1 MESQKR
7 REKKSTSVILH
18 VNNQAGHVERGHRSC
33 VSEGAASQGG
43 SSSPLRYPVTPAA
56 IQNVLIISFNTAIP
70 CCLFAAVCVC
80 VCVHNRATRPLKAK
94 RSRHIVHA
102 GSLTVTSEGA
112 YEPDVTP
119 WNLVA
124 CCSKKKQLA
133 AQFKIGKKNKIP
145 SKTHR
150 NISS

>member
-1 MESQKR
+1 M
-7 REKKSTSVILH
+7 
-18 VNNQAGHVERGHRSC
+18 
-33 VSEGAASQGG
+33 
-43 SSSPLRYPVTPAA
+43 
-56 IQNVLIISFNTAIP
+56 
-70 CCLFAAVCVC
+70 
-80 VCVHNRATRPLKAK
+80 
-94 RSRHIVHA
+94 HA